1 MIKKIYSL
9 VKINSFQRYLQIF
22 ALQMLIGIFFETFG
36 LAIIFPVLD
45 IISNPNK
52 LEKIY
57 VLNKLKLQYGS
68 EIILISLPLLI
79 ILFYIIKSI
88 YLVFLYWKQSSF
100 SANLGEKI
108 SFNLFSI
115 YINNPYSFHLHKNS
129 SELLRNIKGEVLQF
143 NEVVKSGLSVFLEL
157 MVLFSIFAI
166 LLYLDPTASICLATF
181 GILMS
186 YLFSKFTSKKL
197 EKWGVVRQKV
207 SIETSKTISHTF
219 GAIKDVKIL
228 SIQNYFLNQFKK
240 SNLED
245 VEIQKKMSTIS
256 FLPRLF
262 LEFIAVSGLML
273 FILVVKIRGGNVQ
286 MLIPILGIF
295 LASAFRMIPS
305 INRII
310 TAIQYINF
318 SKPVVELLINEFK
331 DFKFVNSK
339 NINNEIIVENFNKL
353 ELTNITFSYEKT
365 NKILLDNIN
374 LTINKGDIIGLIGES
389 GVGKSTLV
397 DIILGINNCKKGKIL
412 FNGKN
417 IYENINNW
425 YNQIGYIQQNVYLI
439 DDTLGNNIALGVE
452 SDKID
457 QKKLTKAIEQAQ
469 LLDFVNQLELGIN
482 TMVGERG
489 VRISGGQKQRIG
501 IARALYNQPNFLI
514 FDEATSNLD
523 LQTEAAVM
531 ESIKSLT
538 FDKTMIIIA
547 HRKSALTVCNK
558 IYKISNKNI
567 QLIENT

>member
-9 VKINSFQRYLQIF
+9 VKVNNFQRKLQIF
-22 ALQMLIGIFFETFG
+22 AIQMLIGIFFETFG

-45 IISNPNK
+45 IISNPYK
-52 LEKIY
+52 LEKIK
-57 VLNKLKLQYGS
+57 VLNNLKQHYGS

-79 ILFYIIKSI
+79 ILFYILKSI

-157 MVLFSIFAI
+157 MVLLSIFAI

-207 SIETSKTISHTF
+207 SIETSKTISHAF

-228 SIQNYFLNQFKK
+228 SIQNYFLNQFKT
-240 SNLED
+240 SNFED

-273 FILVVKIRGGNVQ
+273 FILVVKIRGGNLQ

-318 SKPVVELLINEFK
+318 SKPVVQLLIKEFK
-331 DFKFVNSK
+331 DFNFENTINIK
-339 NINNEIIVENFNKL
+339 NKYVIENFNKL
-353 ELTNITFSYEKT
+353 ELNNITFSYEKT

-374 LTINKGDIIGLIGES
+374 LIINKGDIIGLIGES

-397 DIILGINNCKKGKIL
+397 DIILGINTCNNGNIL
-412 FNGKN
+412 FNGNN
-417 IYENINNW
+417 IYENLNQW
-425 YNQIGYIQQNVYLI
+425 YKQIGYIQQNVYLI

-452 SDKID
+452 SEKID
-457 QKKLTKAIEQAQ
+457 HQKLNKAIEQAQ

-558 IYKISNKNI
+558 IYKISNKKI